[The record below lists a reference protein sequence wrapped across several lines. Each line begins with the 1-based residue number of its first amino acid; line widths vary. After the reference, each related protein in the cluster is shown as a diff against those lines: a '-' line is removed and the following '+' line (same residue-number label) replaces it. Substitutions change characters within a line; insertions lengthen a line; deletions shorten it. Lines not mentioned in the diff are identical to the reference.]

1 MRNGTKAGAGTIDNL
16 PPFGISAIGRHYFE
30 PETVPGDLF
39 SSLID
44 VTP

>member
-1 MRNGTKAGAGTIDNL
+1 MRNGTKAWAGIIDNL
-16 PPFGISAIGRHYFE
+16 TPFGIFAIGRHYFE

-39 SSLID
+39 SGLIV